1 MTDTQS
7 YETVRRTTVRRLAP
21 KAMPRRGAG
30 GHFLPKSGLAKPD
43 LAKPVE
49 SPMNKPSIIVRF
61 EIIGNAQRTA
71 ELVLCEG
78 IMPRQLAETLKRFA
92 EAWYIS

>member
-21 KAMPRRGAG
+21 KPA
-30 GHFLPKSGLAKPD
+30 LAKPIETPQ
-43 LAKPVE
+43 PVE
-49 SPMNKPSIIVRF
+49 APAPQPRILVRF
-61 EIIGNAQRTA
+61 EIIGNPQRAA

-92 EAWYIS
+92 EAWYTA

>member
-21 KAMPRRGAG
+21 KPT
-30 GHFLPKSGLAKPD
+30 PKPLFD
-43 LAKPVE
+43 LAAPVE
-49 SPMNKPSIIVRF
+49 SPKPVEAPKPSIVVRF

-92 EAWYIS
+92 EAWYTA